1 MKDEKLIIQP
11 KKYRDVT
18 SVVSARLPGDMV
30 RRLDEIASET
40 GYNRNELIAICL
52 EFAIDRMEYQ
62 KSSKKRISGK
72 EAAHDDRTYG

>member
-62 KSSKKRISGK
+62 KSRKKTDIGK
-72 EAAHDDRTYG
+72 GGRS